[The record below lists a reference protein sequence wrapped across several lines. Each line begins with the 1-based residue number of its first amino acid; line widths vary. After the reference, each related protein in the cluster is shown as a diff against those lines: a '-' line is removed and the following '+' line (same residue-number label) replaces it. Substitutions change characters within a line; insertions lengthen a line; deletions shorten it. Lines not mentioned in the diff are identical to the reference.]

1 MRRLITSCLLLLF
14 AQSSH
19 AEPLYWQVQ
28 KGGLKY
34 IVIGSVHV
42 GDESMYPLPQPVFNN
57 LKNSRGLIV
66 ETDIREN
73 RGVVYPQ
80 VTISTQDVLNQAQQK
95 NILGLANLL
104 ELNGKDLLKMPP
116 WAAALTIQMRQIDYL
131 GYSAADGVDSRLMY
145 KAALWDVPT
154 LSLESV
160 QFQIDLLTGQSQAGK
175 EMLVSILD
183 EFDHSEDAMR
193 CLITSWKSGDIE
205 KLNEFA
211 SLTKMSPEFEHAFLT
226 TRNVDW
232 AKKLSD
238 PQWLPEQTGTYVV
251 IVGTLHL
258 IGQQSVLALLAA
270 DGFKVK
276 QLSNSEPARCE
287 FKF

>member
-1 MRRLITSCLLLLF
+1 MRRLFTSCLFLF
-14 AQSSH
+14 LAQSN

-28 KGGLKY
+28 KGQLEY
-34 IVIGSVHV
+34 IIIGSVHV

-57 LKNSRGLIV
+57 LKKSRGLIV
-66 ETDIREN
+66 ETDIRKN
-73 RGVVYPQ
+73 SDVVYPQ
-80 VTISTQDVLNQAQQK
+80 VTISTQDVLSQTQQK
-95 NILGLANLL
+95 DILGLANLL
-104 ELNGKDLLKMPP
+104 ELNGQDLLTMPP

-145 KAALWDVPT
+145 KAALWDIPT
-154 LSLESV
+154 LSLESM

-183 EFDHSEDAMR
+183 EFDHSEDAIR
-193 CLITSWKSGDIE
+193 CLIASWKSGDIN

-211 SLTKMSPEFEHAFLT
+211 HLTKMSPELEREFLT
-226 TRNVDW
+226 ARNFDW
-232 AKKLSD
+232 AQKLSD
-238 PQWLPEQTGTYVV
+238 PQWLPNQTGTYVV
-251 IVGTLHL
+251 VVGTLHL
-258 IGQQSVLALLAA
+258 IGEQSVLALLAE